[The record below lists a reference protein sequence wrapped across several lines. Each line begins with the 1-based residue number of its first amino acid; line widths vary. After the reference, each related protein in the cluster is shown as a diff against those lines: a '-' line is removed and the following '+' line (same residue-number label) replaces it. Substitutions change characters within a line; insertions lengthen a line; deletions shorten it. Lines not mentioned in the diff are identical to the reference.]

1 MFLLN
6 QARLMK
12 SEPAINSQYLHKKH
26 IDWNSIEICAKLMRE
41 DLWAL
46 EFFSDKW
53 TEYLLSVIWVWY
65 LITFSLSMI
74 SDIKMTARAMF
85 IKAELFAS

>member
-26 IDWNSIEICAKLMRE
+26 IDWNSIEICVKLMRE
-41 DLWAL
+41 DL
-46 EFFSDKW
+46 
-53 TEYLLSVIWVWY
+53 
-65 LITFSLSMI
+65 
-74 SDIKMTARAMF
+74 
-85 IKAELFAS
+85 